1 MVKNKTRKILRK
13 QNKKQSIRKTK
24 KMYGGASATQKGI
37 AVTLRDILKHT
48 QQAFKDSPEGKD
60 MFRRL
65 NQIIHN
71 DDPYGKEARE
81 ASLGDLDIF
90 SPDPNAQ
97 MLRIA
102 NFILS
107 SDFDNVHVEIV
118 TDSDTLN
125 GNIKLSLDVAKR
137 IVSEIIKSLHNDVLT
152 DNIAIMRLF
161 EKNEEMSKEIERLT
175 QTNTALT
182 GSSESQRKLT
192 SIIEDRNKQIQAL
205 EASIKIKDQSS
216 KDKILNLKRELEK
229 YQALKTNEEGRTSPA
244 QFEKGPASF
253 EKEGEVEQIGRTSP
267 AQFEKAGTEFGEV
280 EQIGRTSPAQF
291 EKAGTEF
298 GEVEQFEKPP
308 VLGENVTALKEQPL
322 ELKIDQST
330 GKRLPEREGLAE
342 FAREFGIPQCEDFSK
357 ILYDYFKS
365 FTGEPNNILYI
376 SIVKKYISY
385 IKNCALNSKVF
396 GLSIQSIGSQ
406 RPTSIKDLTKCVSSV
421 YFIYDVKMKYE
432 TFIIEHTFN
441 NIVSYVLKEDINSNI
456 FDIFVYFVLLNNAFS
471 DVYNN
476 SEYGKYL
483 VYVKYIM
490 DKESFKSIKEWY
502 LNQPNITENLL
513 KTLKQYAK
521 KMEKADPEI
530 LQKVDITHFTD
541 VISYSNEYVEFSDEF
556 YHIINALSEKTG
568 LANISNIK
576 KYDSAKLEEETNAIE
591 SISDRLLSKVSIL
604 SLFLCGKKLNIGD
617 FVKYNSMQLC
627 KIVSINSDGTYN
639 ILLITGS
646 SLEEILN
653 NVPASAIRKNNFNMF
668 AQLRKNFDLMIK
680 VQENNKNYQNKIRF
694 IIDSFDRIIRFVE
707 IADTI
712 LVEEVTTVPQQ
723 KSAVPQEAAAVS
735 KKFTPTVSPE
745 EEESIRSTLIS
756 NGINNQGVF
765 GKTMYDNPLL
775 SGTRLDD
782 KATKAYLTRTIL
794 ENYTEDYKGKLKM
807 QFEKYIVPLDEMIS
821 CKTQLDQ
828 LSKDQKKKIA
838 LVKTYNNFFRDVND
852 NINKLFNIFRKT
864 VIETGSTYTYLSIL
878 IYIILPPDSLV
889 VHNILKKYN
898 TLERLFVSNPSES
911 VKMPNKC
918 EILEDLAN
926 YIKLYIIRKDYI
938 NNVLDEIRS
947 KLDENSLKIL
957 KITQENKANGT
968 TNVVNDQI
976 DFTILTESLFPV
988 LTVFTFGC
996 GYDDALKAK
1005 LDTVLKKLIS
1015 LEKYDETNNIINES
1029 LLPLSKLFQKIKNYV
1044 DTIKEISASEVA
1056 KTGMGSVLN
1065 LGNLGRKG
1073 GKTKKK
1079 MNFKKQSLNKKRSRG
1094 KTRK

>member
-48 QQAFKDSPEGKD
+48 TQAFKDSPEGKD

-118 TDSDTLN
+118 TDSTTLN
-125 GNIKLSLDVAKR
+125 GNIKLPIDVAKR
-137 IVSEIIKSLHNDVLT
+137 IVSEIIKSLNNDVLT

-192 SIIEDRNKQIQAL
+192 SIIEDRNKQIQLL
-205 EASIKIKDQSS
+205 EASIRTKDQSS

-229 YQALKTNEEGRTSPA
+229 YQALKTNEEGRRSPA
-244 QFEKGPASF
+244 QFEKVPASF

-267 AQFEKAGTEFGEV
+267 AQFGEVKQVENPPVLEENVTALKEQQTEFGEV
-280 EQIGRTSPAQF
+280 KP
-291 EKAGTEF
+291 
-298 GEVEQFEKPP
+298 VEKPP
-308 VLGENVTALKEQPL
+308 VLEENVTALKEQPL

-330 GKRLPEREGLAE
+330 GKRLPKSEGLAE

-357 ILYDYFKS
+357 ILYDYFKP
-365 FTGEPNNILYI
+365 FTGEPDNILYI
-376 SIVKKYISY
+376 SIAKKYISY

-396 GLSIQSIGSQ
+396 SLSIQSIGSQ

-421 YFIYDVKMKYE
+421 YFIYDDKHVKMKHE
-432 TFIIEHTFN
+432 KFVIEHTFN
-441 NIVSYVLKEDINSNI
+441 NIVSYFLKEDINSSI
-456 FDIFVYFVLLNNAFS
+456 FDIFVYFLLLNNAFS
-471 DVYNN
+471 DVYND

-502 LNQPNITENLL
+502 LNQPNIRENLL

-521 KMEKADPEI
+521 QMEKADPEI

-541 VISYSNEYVEFSDEF
+541 IISYSNEYVNFSDF
-556 YHIINALSEKTG
+556 FMYIINALSEKTG

-591 SISDRLLSKVSIL
+591 SLSDRLLSKVSIL
-604 SLFLCGKKLNIGD
+604 SLFLCGKKINIGD
-617 FVKYNSMQLC
+617 FVKYNNMQLC
-627 KIVSINSDGTYN
+627 KIVTINPDGTYN

-646 SLEEILN
+646 SNEEIEK

-680 VQENNKNYQNKIRF
+680 LQENNPNYKNKIRF

-707 IADTI
+707 IADDI
-712 LVEEVTTVPQQ
+712 LVEDPQE
-723 KSAVPQEAAAVS
+723 KSAVPQEAVAVPQ
-735 KKFTPTVSPE
+735 KFTPTVSSE
-745 EEESIRSTLIS
+745 QEESISTTLQS
-756 NGINNQGVF
+756 TGINNQGTF
-765 GKTMYDNPLL
+765 RTSMYDNPRLN
-775 SGTRLDD
+775 GKQLDD
-782 KATKAYLTRTIL
+782 TETKAHLTSTIL
-794 ENYTEDYKGKLKM
+794 ENYTEDYKGKVKM
-807 QFEKYIVPLDEMIS
+807 QFENYVIPLDEMIS
-821 CKTQLDQ
+821 YKTQLDK
-828 LSKDQKKKIA
+828 LHKDQKKKFE
-838 LVKTYNNFFRDVND
+838 LVKTYNTFFRDVND
-852 NINKLFNIFRKT
+852 NINTLFNVFRKKL
-864 VIETGSTYTYLSIL
+864 VESGSTYTYLSIL

-918 EILEDLAN
+918 QILEDLAN

-938 NNVLDEIRS
+938 NKVLDDIRS

-976 DFTILTESLFPV
+976 DFTILTKSLFPV
-988 LTVFTFGC
+988 LTIFTFGC
-996 GYDDALKAK
+996 GYDDALKSK

-1015 LEKYDETNNIINES
+1015 LEKYDETNNNIINQS

-1065 LGNLGRKG
+1065 LGRKG

-1079 MNFKKQSLNKKRSRG
+1079 MNFKKRSDNKKRTRG